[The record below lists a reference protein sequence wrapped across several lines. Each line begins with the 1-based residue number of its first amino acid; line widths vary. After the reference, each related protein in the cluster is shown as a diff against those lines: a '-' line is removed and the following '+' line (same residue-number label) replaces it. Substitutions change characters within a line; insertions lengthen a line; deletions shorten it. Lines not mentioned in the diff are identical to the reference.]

1 MKTKDVIEII
11 NVLKISKVELEQ
23 VTIKV
28 KEISQLLER
37 LEKALNNLKIDD

>member
-11 NVLKISKVELEQ
+11 NVLKISRVEFEQ
-23 VTIKV
+23 VATKV